1 MSEYL
6 AGGAGLEDA
15 GFLGEGVD
23 ALLGLLSNQ
32 KHHKN
37 LKTLQLDKMTV
48 RAKHCVM
55 KQHIEQH

>member
-23 ALLGLLSNQ
+23 ALLGLLSNR
-32 KHHKN
+32 KHHKKFKN
-37 LKTLQLDKMTV
+37 VITT
-48 RAKHCVM
+48 
-55 KQHIEQH
+55 